1 MNDYNFFDK
10 IRIVVDIISKK
21 PMLLLS
27 AILGIALIICSIL
40 YVKKNIKMNKW
51 ILISIWAIALIL
63 FIINYNTLILSLLNS
78 ILNNVFMSLYFPNIS
93 TYAFII
99 IVSNFFFIY
108 SLISKKIK
116 VAHKLVNISTALV
129 LNIFL
134 VFIIETIKSLGI
146 TDYSSITFYTN
157 SNLLVLLEFSTAIF
171 ASWILVNLFITI
183 YYKLQKYD
191 VVEEELPEI
200 IFDN

>member
-1 MNDYNFFDK
+1 MKDFNFFDK
-10 IRIVVDIISKK
+10 IGIVVDIIAKK

-27 AILGIALIICSIL
+27 TILGIALIICSIL

-108 SLISKKIK
+108 SLISKEIKI
-116 VAHKLVNISTALV
+116 AHKLVNISTALV

-157 SNLLVLLEFSTAIF
+157 SSLLVLLEFSTAIF

-191 VVEEELPEI
+191 VIEEELPEI